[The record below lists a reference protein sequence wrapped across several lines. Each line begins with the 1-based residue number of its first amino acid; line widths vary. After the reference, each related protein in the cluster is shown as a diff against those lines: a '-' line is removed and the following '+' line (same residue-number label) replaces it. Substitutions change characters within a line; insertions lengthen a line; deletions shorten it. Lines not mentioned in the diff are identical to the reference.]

1 MLQLGNLA
9 IVAAM
14 HKECSLQIYNEEV
27 TVCVGEGN
35 DRKILSCKYN
45 DDDYINKIIAFLNF
59 GTEIEEDNGCLVCKK
74 CGYKQGDDET
84 ISVFKKKFPNTEMH
98 DIPYYCGACMDNANA
113 EEYEFM
119 QTQMKS

>member
-1 MLQLGNLA
+1 M
-9 IVAAM
+9 
-14 HKECSLQIYNEEV
+14 
-27 TVCVGEGN
+27 
-35 DRKILSCKYN
+35 
-45 DDDYINKIIAFLNF
+45 
-59 GTEIEEDNGCLVCKK
+59 VCKK